1 MPKIINK
8 DLTEIEMRNALIE
21 KAKEYNVVVL
31 VPSFAMSKYWE
42 EKYYLLLIFQM
53 VLVESRRVIMA
64 YM

>member
-1 MPKIINK
+1 
-8 DLTEIEMRNALIE
+8 MRNALIE